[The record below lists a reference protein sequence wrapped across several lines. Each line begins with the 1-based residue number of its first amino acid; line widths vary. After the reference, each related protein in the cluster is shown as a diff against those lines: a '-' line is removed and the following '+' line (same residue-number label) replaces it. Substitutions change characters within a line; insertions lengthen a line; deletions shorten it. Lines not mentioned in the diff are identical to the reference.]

1 MTVTR
6 TRAMGSSAIVFALS
20 LAVPSAAAAAATAH
34 PAPLSPQEIHWRG
47 RPTAVGA
54 LAAELGQPNAN
65 AVAGSLD
72 RYDEWVEANDYHVAL
87 SEDGRVVLIT
97 KSKKASKRRMK
108 LVEEALDAF
117 DALLAPPDR
126 SASEESFVVAEWGV
140 GDHVPDA
147 EPVVLIEVEGAD
159 RYRSLLTGIG
169 AERPQ
174 LEGWARSQFSQPGFA
189 EERVSTA
196 AWQAAPDGF
205 EVGDVWRSENE
216 LVNRL
221 ARLLV
226 HRSFGPQPTWLR
238 IGCAWRVE
246 MAVQG
251 SIYCFPYRQEFVGVG
266 EHGGWEADLK
276 RAFKKRK
283 KRPLEVDEFASWRRN
298 RWSDEHAQLAWGFVE
313 YLARHEPTALPEV
326 AEAFRERYKAGFRTT
341 HDDGTWSTDPT
352 FQVPMDAQ
360 LEVLRSSAGEDVMER
375 ATAFFRAGKRYRPR
389 KRRG

>member
-6 TRAMGSSAIVFALS
+6 TRAMGPYAIVFALS
-20 LAVPSAAAAAATAH
+20 LAAPASSSAY
-34 PAPLSPQEIHWRG
+34 PAPSSPQEILWRG
-47 RPTAVGA
+47 RPTAVDA
-54 LAAELGQPNAN
+54 LAAELGDAN
-65 AVAGSLD
+65 ARAVAASLD
-72 RYDEWVEANDYHVAL
+72 RYDEWVAANDYHVAL

-97 KSKKASKRRMK
+97 RSRKASKRRIK

-117 DALLAPPDR
+117 DQLLAPPDR
-126 SASEESFVVAEWGV
+126 SGSEEAFVVAEWGV

-159 RYRSLLTGIG
+159 PYRSLLTGIG

-196 AWQAAPDGF
+196 AWQSAPDGF

-251 SIYCFPYRQEFVGVG
+251 SIYCFPYREEFVGVA
-266 EHGGWEADLK
+266 EHGGWEAELK

-283 KRPLEVDEFASWRRN
+283 KRPLELGEFASWRRN
-298 RWSDEHAQLAWGFVE
+298 RWSDEHAQLSWGFVE
-313 YLARHEPTALPEV
+313 YLARHEPTALPAI
-326 AEAFRERYKAGFRTT
+326 AEAFRARYKAGFRTT
-341 HDDGTWSTDPT
+341 FDDGTWRTDPT
-352 FQVPMDAQ
+352 FQVPPDDQ
-360 LEVLRSSAGEDVMER
+360 LDVLRTSAGEDVMER
-375 ATAFFRAGKRYRPR
+375 ASAFFRAGKRYRPK
-389 KRRG
+389 KRRS